1 MVPVPT
7 SEPISPAEA
16 SFLFEH
22 APLPMAAV
30 AGSSHIVRYINPAF
44 CRLMDMAASD
54 IIGKSFCDALPE
66 PDDCVTVLDRVYHS
80 GRPSSYTTPEG
91 AEPPPSFIS
100 YSMWPLIT
108 EGCTAGIMIQMIE
121 AGSLHGK
128 TLAMNEALLLGSLR
142 QHELTAAADSLNGLL
157 QAEIRERQQRELD
170 ALMLTHEISHRVKN
184 NLQFISALI
193 NAEMRQIPAEYKHGY
208 VATQAR
214 IGAISKLYDLIS
226 QSSRSSSILVDS
238 YLRQIADSMTASLL
252 GSASGIE
259 FVVQAEALSIDPD
272 RAVPFGLVVNEL
284 GTNAVKHAFPGGIGR
299 VTIVAKRIDDQME
312 LTVVDNGVGMPPKD
326 PTVGPGRHGS
336 DYVAIFVRQLG
347 GTMAVSAVEGTGT
360 LVRIRLPLLELASPV
375 GRLPRSTH
383 ERDGL

>member
-7 SEPISPAEA
+7 SEPVSPAQA
-16 SFLFEH
+16 SFLFER

-30 AGSSHIVRYINPAF
+30 EGSSHIVRYINPAF
-44 CRLMDMAASD
+44 CRLMDMAAAD
-54 IIGKSFCDALPE
+54 IVGKSFCDLLPE
-66 PDDCVTVLDRVYHS
+66 PDDCVAVLDSVYQS
-80 GRPSSYTTPEG
+80 GKPSSYMTPEG
-91 AEPPPSFIS
+91 AEPAPIFTSC
-100 YSMWPLIT
+100 SMWPMVSD
-108 EGCTAGIMIQMIE
+108 GCTVGVMIQVME

-142 QHELTAAADSLNGLL
+142 QHELTAAADLLNVRLE
-157 QAEIRERQQRELD
+157 AEIRERQQRELD

-184 NLQFISALI
+184 NLQIVSALI
-193 NAEMRQIPAEYKHGY
+193 NAEISRIPAEYRQGY

-214 IGAISKLYDLIS
+214 IGAISELYDLVS
-226 QSSRSSSILVDS
+226 QSSRGSSIPVDS

-272 RAVPFGLVVNEL
+272 RAVPFGLMVNEL
-284 GTNAVKHAFPGGIGR
+284 GTNAVKYAFPAGIGR

-312 LTVVDNGVGMPPKD
+312 LTVVDNGVGMLPKD
-326 PTVGPGRHGS
+326 PSSAPGRHGS

-360 LVRIRLPLLELASPV
+360 LVRIRLPLMELASPV

-383 ERDGL
+383 